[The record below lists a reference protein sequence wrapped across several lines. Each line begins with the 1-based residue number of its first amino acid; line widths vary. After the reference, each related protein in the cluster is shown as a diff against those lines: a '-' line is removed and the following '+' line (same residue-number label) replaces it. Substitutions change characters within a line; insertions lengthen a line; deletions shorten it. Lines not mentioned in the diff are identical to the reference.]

1 MNLDPIIS
9 TQSLFP
15 ILSKA
20 DRWSRSTQNPLW
32 NVIWH
37 PATSAVSAADPINS
51 PKWRRPMSTDHFWD
65 LKFKRLAT
73 LTYLSWSRHR
83 AKLFG
88 ASLPCKA
95 AKRLDICLYKTLLVS
110 SSCVY
115 LESAWAGP
123 SSCRNDVLLCP
134 QIVHNWRTAL
144 LCPKISALWVENLR
158 LMWVQ
163 AQDSR
168 TYCGSSPNTNHAPT
182 SLCPRVLSLR
192 LSFFQVSS
200 FSHQRSTLLRPD
212 RLTAISSRS
221 RTGSGGRW
229 SPWPP
234 SATGTWRR
242 TPHQHATGLSHDLLW
257 SCPRTHTPSMHAS
270 RRRRAFL
277 LLPNSFSSNLLT
289 YHQLKCMR
297 AVFN

>member
-1 MNLDPIIS
+1 M
-9 TQSLFP
+9 
-15 ILSKA
+15 
-20 DRWSRSTQNPLW
+20 
-32 NVIWH
+32 
-37 PATSAVSAADPINS
+37 
-51 PKWRRPMSTDHFWD
+51 
-65 LKFKRLAT
+65 LK
-73 LTYLSWSRHR
+73 H
-83 AKLFG
+83 
-88 ASLPCKA
+88 
-95 AKRLDICLYKTLLVS
+95 ICLYKTLLVS

-115 LESAWAGP
+115 LESAWVAGP
-123 SSCRNDVLLCP
+123 SSCRNDMLLCP

-144 LCPKISALWVENLR
+144 SCPKISALWVENLR

-163 AQDSR
+163 LGKIVD
-168 TYCGSSPNTNHAPT
+168 TTNSGLTNQAP

-200 FSHQRSTLLRPD
+200 FSHQRSTLLRPA

-242 TPHQHATGLSHDLLW
+242 TPHQHATGLRHDLLW

-277 LLPNSFSSNLLT
+277 LLQNFPFFYLT
-289 YHQLKCMR
+289 NTKLPSTQNAWEQCSI
-297 AVFN
+297 